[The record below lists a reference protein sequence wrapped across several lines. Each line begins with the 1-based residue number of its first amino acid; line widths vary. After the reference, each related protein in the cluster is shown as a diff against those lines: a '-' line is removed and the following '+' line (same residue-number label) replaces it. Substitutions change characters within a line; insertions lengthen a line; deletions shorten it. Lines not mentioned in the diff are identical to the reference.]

1 MICQEHIIA
10 GAFMYLITEFE
21 IYKVKP
27 DNMTKSYWQTYNK
40 KWYILT
46 YHSKIN
52 RSNIY
57 KNADVED

>member
-1 MICQEHIIA
+1 
-10 GAFMYLITEFE
+10 MYLITEFE